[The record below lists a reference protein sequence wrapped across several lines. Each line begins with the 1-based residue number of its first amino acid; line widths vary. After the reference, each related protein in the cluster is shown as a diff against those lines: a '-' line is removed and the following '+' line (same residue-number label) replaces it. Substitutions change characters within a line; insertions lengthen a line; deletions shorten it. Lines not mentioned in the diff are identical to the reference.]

1 MSSINPKKMHLCPI
15 CGRHLCD
22 HTPSE
27 RGQTIQ
33 EMMGPVARKE
43 FKAWSNDDEQRKIRS
58 ARKVRKQQIN
68 ARDKHKK

>member
-1 MSSINPKKMHLCPI
+1 MSSIKPKKMHLCPI

-27 RGQTIQ
+27 RGQTTQ

-43 FKAWSNDDEQRKIRS
+43 FKAWANDDEQKKIRS
-58 ARKVRKQQIN
+58 AKKVRTQQII
-68 ARDKHKK
+68 AREKESR